1 MELRDRALKIKL
13 LLLDVDGVLTDGRL
27 YYTSR
32 GEEIK
37 VFNVRDGLGI
47 KLAQRAGIRVGVIS
61 GRKSEALINRLREL
75 KVDEVHLGYNQKL
88 PILEDVM
95 KRLSLSLEEIAFLGD
110 DYVDLP
116 ILRRV
121 GFPMAVLDAP
131 EEIKKHALY
140 ITKSRG
146 GHGAVRDAIEF
157 ILKLR
162 GQWEEV
168 IRQYYA

>member
-61 GRKSEALINRLREL
+61 GRNSEALINRLREL

-168 IRQYYA
+168 ISQYYA

>member
-61 GRKSEALINRLREL
+61 GRKSKALINRLREL

-88 PILEDVM
+88 PILEDMM
-95 KRLSLSLEEIAFLGD
+95 KRLSISFEEIAFLGD

-116 ILRRV
+116 VLRRV